1 MRPESV
7 SLSWFRL
14 DSNLISRYI
23 HTWMLY
29 LIILF
34 PFSSILHPC
43 RNGEEI
49 GDLFL
54 CITVYYCS
62 WFCPPRDRMNWDG
75 KEVPRMDL
83 TPCVILPCLPFL
95 NVISTLWSFSF
106 FTYGTCFLH
115 SQCFLLSSVGRGGL
129 QFFQPRAEGVVSSL
143 EAASGWWAVGQ
154 APKAAH
160 FSPQAECF
168 PLLFTDRPDCVDGR
182 LSFIFYSHL
191 KNMKE
196 IYVTSP
202 VDRKGQAVKGQVNN
216 QLHWLLVSSFIIAF
230 PILLITISEH
240 WAWLFSYPLS
250 LVLHFTD

>member
-1 MRPESV
+1 MERRCQG
-7 SLSWFRL
+7 W
-14 DSNLISRYI
+14 
-23 HTWMLY
+23 TWL
-29 LIILF
+29 
-34 PFSSILHPC
+34 
-43 RNGEEI
+43 
-49 GDLFL
+49 
-54 CITVYYCS
+54 
-62 WFCPPRDRMNWDG
+62 
-75 KEVPRMDL
+75 
-83 TPCVILPCLPFL
+83 ILPCLPFL

-115 SQCFLLSSVGRGGL
+115 SHCFLLSSVGRGGL
-129 QFFQPRAEGVVSSL
+129 QFFQPRAEGVVSSM

-154 APKAAH
+154 APKAAY

-168 PLLFTDRPDCVDGR
+168 LLLFTDRPDCVDGR

-230 PILLITISEH
+230 PILLITISEC